1 MKVITMRIQEFPKKM
16 YAGLFVVLLMF
27 AVSCDGVISNFDND
41 STSPSASY
49 GTIDGLNFGGWGEEE
64 YYEVCETAFAF
75 GGDFGNCFLDN
86 EDLRANRWGWSNGP
100 LPENEETYEFPIYTG
115 AAQCDITKGTHV
127 GTLKVDYIDG
137 KVTVTYELFDDFYMT
152 EVHIYVGNEELPKDR
167 RGRSTVA
174 PGQYTYTNDMVD
186 NLSSYPPKTFEGFE
200 GDIYVIA
207 HAVVCEG
214 CEPLNVIYG
223 TVGDGKNGSLWQITV
238 SGGTIIEET
247 ELISFTLDGDQYSPN
262 GLALDKENNR
272 LYYAINDG
280 NDNADLYYYDFGGND
295 PDLNL
300 HEVATDL
307 RGHIYAATWGA
318 GLYWYIP
325 NGSSDMRTVDVTTG
339 DASDFELN
347 FTGEGKSFNFGD
359 MALDVENLTIYSSTS
374 FSGTHKEFFKYDLTI
389 ASDDP
394 GYNLGDRYDMIV
406 EYEGVP
412 ADDAGKAIGLQLA
425 FDAEGNL
432 FGHSTFGQTQT
443 GAEEREFFLVDK
455 EMGFVNPLP
464 YISENQYNDLASGR
478 FIFLCK
484 ETEENEY

>member
-1 MKVITMRIQEFPKKM
+1 MKIQEFPKKM

-27 AVSCDGVISNFDND
+27 AVSCDGVISNIDD
-41 STSPSASY
+41 ASKSPSMSY
-49 GTIDGLNFGGWGEEE
+49 NTIDGLNFGEWGEEDH
-64 YYEVCETAFAF
+64 EVCETAFAF
-75 GGDFGNCFLDN
+75 GGEFGNCFLDN
-86 EDLRANRWGWSNGP
+86 EMLNANRWGWSNGP
-100 LPENEETYEFPIYTG
+100 LGEGYYEFPIYTG
-115 AAQCDITKGTHV
+115 AAQCDITKGTEV
-127 GTLKVDYIDG
+127 GTLKVTYAEGD
-137 KVTVTYELFDDFYMT
+137 VTVTYELFEGFYMT
-152 EVHIYVGNEELPKDR
+152 EVHIYVGNDEIPKDR
-167 RGRSTVA
+167 RGRYTVA
-174 PGQYTYTNDMVD
+174 PGQYTFTNDMLD
-186 NLSSYPPKTFEGFE
+186 NVSNFSETFEGFE
-200 GDIYVIA
+200 GDIFIIA

-214 CEPLNVIYG
+214 CVPLNVIYG

-247 ELISFTLDGDQYSPN
+247 ELISFPLTGDGFSPN

-272 LYYAINDG
+272 LYFAVN
-280 NDNADLYYYDFGGND
+280 NPNPSTNADLYFYDFGGDD
-295 PDLNL
+295 PDVNI
-300 HEVATDL
+300 HPVAPGGL
-307 RGHIYAATWGA
+307 RGKIYAATWGA

-325 NGSSDMRTVDVTTG
+325 NQSSDMRTVDVTTG
-339 DASDFELN
+339 VASDFELN
-347 FTGEGKSFNFGD
+347 FTGTNRSFNFGD

-389 ASDDP
+389 TAIDP
-394 GYNLGDRYDMIV
+394 GDRYTRIV

-412 ADDAGKAIGLQLA
+412 TNDAGKAIGLQLA

-443 GAEEREFFLVDK
+443 GAAAREFFLVNK
-455 EMGFVNPLP
+455 EMGLVNSLP